1 MQSNYYDILIKIIIV
16 GDIGTGKTSLCNK
29 IIYNNFK
36 QEYSA
41 TIGIDY
47 NVYHHMKD
55 DIMYKLQIWD
65 TTGQERF
72 TSLIPSFFRNIHI
85 AINIIDMNDIN
96 AYDSMVKWYNMII
109 SNSKIPYNIIVIGN
123 KIDLPINANINMIN
137 EFINMH
143 SNSEIPSI
151 SFIELSIK
159 NSLNLNNLFEHIIQ
173 KYLVLSIQP
182 TANRLTLYYNNSKLS
197 CCSII

>member
-16 GDIGTGKTSLCNK
+16 GDIGAGKTSLCNK

-36 QEYSA
+36 QEYST

-47 NVYHHMKD
+47 NVFHHMKD

-72 TSLIPSFFRNIHI
+72 ISLIPSFFRNIHI

-109 SNSKIPYNIIVIGN
+109 LNSKIPYNIIVIGN
-123 KIDLPINANINMIN
+123 KTDLPINANIDMIN
-137 EFINMH
+137 EFINIH
-143 SNSEIPSI
+143 STETPSI

-159 NSLNLNNLFEHIIQ
+159 NSLNLNNLFEHIIN
-173 KYLVLSIQP
+173 KYLILSIQP
-182 TANRLTLYYNNSKLS
+182 TTNKLILNYNNSKLS
-197 CCSII
+197 CCSIL